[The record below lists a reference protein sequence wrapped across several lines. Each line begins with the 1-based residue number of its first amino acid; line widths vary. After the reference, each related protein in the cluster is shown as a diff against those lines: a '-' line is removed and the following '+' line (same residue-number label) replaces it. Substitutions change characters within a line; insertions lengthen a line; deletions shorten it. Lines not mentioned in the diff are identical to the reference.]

1 MSIPSSAAVDAY
13 FIIIIIII
21 IIVIII
27 IIIIYLFLVG
37 ALGLTFHKPV
47 ETVAICRVI
56 LWPL

>member
-13 FIIIIIII
+13 FIIILLLLLFYYY
-21 IIVIII
+21 
-27 IIIIYLFLVG
+27 YLFLVG